1 MKTETVTLETDTYYY
16 QGQVKPNTN
25 IKQGQG
31 VLIDKMKMTQYTGGF
46 QDNLKWDKKAKL
58 IALEKSNDFKEYSG
72 GFEKDLFHGLGVLR
86 MKGLTLKGNFR
97 YGLSKDGI
105 LEYPSGEEY
114 VGSLNSQ
121 MQREGYGVLKYSSG
135 DQYCGDFHSDLRHGK
150 GVLKKLNGDQ
160 IEGVWCDDKL
170 TMGQQQ
176 YPDGVYFGSFDDQML
191 PSGKGIFKFCFSDAI
206 YQGSW
211 REGL

>member
-1 MKTETVTLETDTYYY
+1 
-16 QGQVKPNTN
+16 
-25 IKQGQG
+25 
-31 VLIDKMKMTQYTGGF
+31 
-46 QDNLKWDKKAKL
+46 
-58 IALEKSNDFKEYSG
+58 
-72 GFEKDLFHGLGVLR
+72 

-105 LEYPSGEEY
+105 LEYPTGEEY

-121 MQREGYGVLKYSSG
+121 MQREGHGVLKYSSG
-135 DQYCGDFHSDLRHGK
+135 EQYCGDFHNDQRHGK

-160 IEGVWCDDKL
+160 IEGVWSDDKL

-176 YPDGVYFGSFDDQML
+176 YPDGVYFGSFDNQML

-211 REGL
+211 KEGL

>member
-31 VLIDKMKMTQYTGGF
+31 VLIDKMKMTQYSGGF

-58 IALEKSNDFKEYSG
+58 IALKKSNDFKEYSG

-135 DQYCGDFHSDLRHGK
+135 DQYCGDFHNDLRHGK

-160 IEGVWCDDKL
+160 IEGVWSDDKL